1 MVLGRTGCVPGSPGP
16 ETVGWSQS
24 PHWKRACSSALCLA
38 VTYASDPNP
47 HAL

>member
-1 MVLGRTGCVPGSPGP
+1 VSLVLLAQKLWVGPSLHTGKGP
-16 ETVGWSQS
+16 VL
-24 PHWKRACSSALCLA
+24 ALCLA